1 MIAVIPTRITIE
13 KLKQR
18 LETIATKV
26 DELKIVYSDETSL
39 IVELHIDEK
48 SYRMNCILMRR
59 MTQKNINCTI
69 DKILQS

>member
-26 DELKIVYSDETSL
+26 DELKLFIVMRQALLLSYTSM
-39 IVELHIDEK
+39 K
-48 SYRMNCILMRR
+48 SH
-59 MTQKNINCTI
+59 TV
-69 DKILQS
+69 